1 MSTGHVMAPSAH
13 ARGQAI
19 IPDVGGANRW
29 SIAGAVAGLMMIACM
44 LAVRVLTGV
53 PALPELFQD
62 QVIALL
68 PGSVFGFVLDRLQF
82 AAKPLLLVGLASVG
96 VPGGAALGWL
106 YGRAWPRWRWL
117 ERHSLA
123 GGSAYGLVVWLVLE
137 LSVAVWGDGP
147 GAAITSSGLLLAS
160 VEVYGIGLVGLAR
173 ILAAPASETGSRTIV
188 IDQGRRV
195 VVLGGLTGGALVLA
209 GGALARML
217 ASNAEQPTIDEQC
230 VVDRRAAC
238 AVARQPWRL

>member
-29 SIAGAVAGLMMIACM
+29 SIAGAVAGLMMMASM
-44 LAVRVLTGV
+44 LGVRVLTGV

-82 AAKPLLLVGLASVG
+82 AAKPLLLVGLASLG
-96 VPGGAALGWL
+96 VPGGAVLGWF
-106 YGRAWPRWRWL
+106 YGRAWPRQRWVD
-117 ERHSLA
+117 RYSVA
-123 GGSAYGLVVWLVLE
+123 GGTAYGVVIWLALE
-137 LSVAVWGDGP
+137 LSVAMWGDGP

-160 VEVYGIGLVGLAR
+160 AEVYGIGLVGRAS
-173 ILAAPASETGSRTIV
+173 ILETGTDMTGGGVPVVDR
-188 IDQGRRV
+188 GRRI
-195 VVLGGLTGGALVLA
+195 VVLGGL
-209 GGALARML
+209 
-217 ASNAEQPTIDEQC
+217 
-230 VVDRRAAC
+230 
-238 AVARQPWRL
+238 